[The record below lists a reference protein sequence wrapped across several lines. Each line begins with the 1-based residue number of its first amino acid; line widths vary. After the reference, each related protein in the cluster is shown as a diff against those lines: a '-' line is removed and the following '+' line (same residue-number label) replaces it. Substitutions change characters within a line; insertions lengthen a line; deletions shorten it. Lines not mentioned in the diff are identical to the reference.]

1 MVAASANDAIVSA
14 DAAGLITYFNP
25 AAERIFEYGAS
36 ELQGRPITMLM
47 PDRYHDAHR
56 AGLARYLATGEAHV
70 IGRTVELTGR
80 KKDGSEFPVEL
91 SLASWREG
99 ARQVFTGILRDITDR
114 KQAEDTLRRYAAQL
128 EAANSELDAFAYS
141 VSHDLRAPL
150 RSIDG
155 FSRAVLDDCAEQLD
169 ETGRAHFGRI
179 RDAAR
184 RMAGLIDDLLNLSR
198 LTRAPMKRESV
209 SLTAIAAAV
218 ASEFGRSG
226 PARAVEWVIAA
237 GLVAD
242 GDPRLLRVALE
253 NLLENALKYSRS
265 QPQPRIEFGRS
276 CSNRFSDCIPPASSR
291 GAESASRPSPGSSGA
306 TEDASGRRG
315 KLGAE
320 RRFISLCRRTRRRS
334 HDGQDDS
341 ARRG

>member
-1 MVAASANDAIVSA
+1 MPVMPPDSAPDRPTAPTQRSEHEVERMLDKLPVAAYTCDPQ
-14 DAAGLITYFNP
+14 GLITYFNP

-36 ELQGRPITMLM
+36 ELEGRPITMLM
-47 PDRYHDAHR
+47 PDRYHDAHL

-155 FSRAVLDDCAEQLD
+155 FSRAVLDDCGELV
-169 ETGRAHFGRI
+169 GK
-179 RDAAR
+179 AR
-184 RMAGLIDDLLNLSR
+184 V
-198 LTRAPMKRESV
+198 V
-209 SLTAIAAAV
+209 SAAV
-218 ASEFGRSG
+218 G
-226 PARAVEWVIAA
+226 
-237 GLVAD
+237 
-242 GDPRLLRVALE
+242 
-253 NLLENALKYSRS
+253 N
-265 QPQPRIEFGRS
+265 
-276 CSNRFSDCIPPASSR
+276 
-291 GAESASRPSPGSSGA
+291 
-306 TEDASGRRG
+306 
-315 KLGAE
+315 
-320 RRFISLCRRTRRRS
+320 RRRCEM
-334 HDGQDDS
+334 
-341 ARRG
+341 R